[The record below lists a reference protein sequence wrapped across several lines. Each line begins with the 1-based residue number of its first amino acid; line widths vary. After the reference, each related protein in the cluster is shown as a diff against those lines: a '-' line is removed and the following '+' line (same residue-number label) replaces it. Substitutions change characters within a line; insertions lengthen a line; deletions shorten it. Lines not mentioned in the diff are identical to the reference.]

1 MFIIPSKNYKSMA
14 EYIQSIYQQ
23 LLQYNNEDDVEMAIK
38 ILQCNKHR
46 LLTTPIEELLPS
58 NVKW

>member
-1 MFIIPSKNYKSMA
+1 MA
-14 EYIQSIYQQ
+14 EYISSIYQQ
-23 LLQYNNEDDVEMAIK
+23 LLTRNTLEDVEMAIK

-46 LLTTPIEELLPS
+46 LLTTPIEDLLPA

>member
-1 MFIIPSKNYKSMA
+1 MIHSKNYKSMA

-23 LLQYNNEDDVEMAIK
+23 LLQHNPKDDVEMAIK

-46 LLTTPIEELLPS
+46 LLTTPITDLLPV

>member
-1 MFIIPSKNYKSMA
+1 MA
-14 EYIQSIYQQ
+14 EYIQSIYNQ
-23 LLQYNNEDDVEMAIK
+23 LIQHNTPDDVEMAIK

-46 LLTTPIEELLPS
+46 LLTTPISELLPA

>member
-1 MFIIPSKNYKSMA
+1 MA
-14 EYIQSIYQQ
+14 EYLNNIYQQ

-46 LLTTPIEELLPS
+46 LLTTPISELLPI

>member
-1 MFIIPSKNYKSMA
+1 MA
-14 EYIQSIYQQ
+14 EYLKNIHQQ
-23 LLQYNNEDDVEMAIK
+23 LLQHNTLEDVEMAIK

-46 LLTTPIEELLPS
+46 LLTTPIEDLLPA